1 MSTHRRGPPKEEEEG
16 PVPRGLLKAA
26 RTSGQ
31 LNLAGRGLAQVPL
44 AVWRINV
51 DPPEEV
57 ARGVVFGASGE
68 RWWEQ
73 ADLTKLILASN
84 RLRVL
89 SDDLQLLPALT
100 VLDVH
105 DNQLTEL
112 PQVLGEL
119 VNLQKLNV
127 SHNKLQTLPESLWTI
142 SSLLSLHVEHNEL
155 EGISKNIGNLAR
167 LEELDLSS
175 NRLTALPG
183 TLGKLTRVTKL
194 NVAENKLRELPTEIK
209 SMKGLCQLEAT
220 HNLLES
226 VPAALGGMASLQ
238 QLYLR
243 HNRLKSLP
251 ELHNCAALKELHVG
265 NNQISEL
272 GPEHLRPLGAI
283 SVLDLRDNKLKEL
296 PDDVTLLHGLER
308 LDLTNNDISSLP
320 NALGNLG
327 KLKSLALEG
336 NPLRAIRRDI
346 INRGTQEI
354 LKFLRSRIEGEQP
367 TGSEDS
373 PDTVTAMTLPSQ
385 GGVNAF
391 TMSSTQKALHY
402 SGKKAAEIPDEVFE
416 AIRGSKVTAVDFS
429 KNQLSIIPPRIV
441 ELKDM
446 VTDVNVGFNK
456 ISVLSLELC
465 MLGNL
470 THLDLRNNALSSL
483 PNELEAL
490 CRLQSII
497 ISCNRFREIP
507 PVLYRVGT
515 LETLL
520 ASDNQIGT
528 VDATGLRSLERLG
541 TLDLQNNDIMVVP
554 PQLGLCASLRSLLLG
569 GNPFRSPRPALLS
582 KGTATLLEY
591 LRDRIPV

>member
-1 MSTHRRGPPKEEEEG
+1 MSRARRGPPDEAT
-16 PVPRGLLKAA
+16 VPQGLLRAA

-31 LNLAGRGLAQVPL
+31 LNLAGRGLGEVPL

-84 RLRVL
+84 RLRAL

-127 SHNKLQTLPESLWTI
+127 SHNKLQTLPESLWAI

-155 EGISKNIGNLAR
+155 EGISNNIGNLAR

-296 PDDVTLLHGLER
+296 PDEVTLLHGLER

-354 LKFLRSRIEGEQP
+354 LKFLRSRIEEP

-385 GGVNAF
+385 GGINAF
-391 TMSSTQKALHY
+391 TISVQKALHY
-402 SGKKAAEIPDEVFE
+402 SGKKAADIPDEVFE
-416 AIRGSKVTAVDFS
+416 AIRGSTVTAVDFS
-429 KNQLSIIPPRIV
+429 KNQLSTIPPRIV

-483 PNELEAL
+483 PNEMEAL
-490 CRLQSII
+490 SRLQSII

-520 ASDNQIGT
+520 ASDNQIGV

-541 TLDLQNNDIMVVP
+541 TLDLQNNDITVVP
-554 PQLGLCASLRSLLLG
+554 PQLGLCVSLRSLLLG
-569 GNPFRSPRPALLS
+569 GNRFRSPRPALLS